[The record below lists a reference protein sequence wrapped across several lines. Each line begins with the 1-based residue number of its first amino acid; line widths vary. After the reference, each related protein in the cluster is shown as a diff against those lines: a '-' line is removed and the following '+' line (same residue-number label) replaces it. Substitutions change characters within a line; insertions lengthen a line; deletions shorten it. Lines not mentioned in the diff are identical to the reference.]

1 MYRKVLLPL
10 DAGGI
15 PAGVVSH
22 AISLARGLDA
32 AVLGLRVITVMP
44 SEEPFFQK
52 VQVEAGSRGAKLRDE
67 AAALLGKLEEQFR
80 DAGVPFTGEALVSDA
95 TEAEAIVQY
104 AEDEGCDLIL
114 MPSQEQSAIG
124 RWLMGNIGDKV
135 RRRASMPVLFVR
147 SGGQRGREG

>member
-22 AISLARGLDA
+22 AISLAQGLGA
-32 AVLGLRVITVMP
+32 AILGLRVVTIMR
-44 SEEPFFQK
+44 SDEPFFQK
-52 VQVEAGSRGAKLRDE
+52 VQVEVGSRGAKLRDE
-67 AAALLGKLEEQFR
+67 AATLLDELEKQFQG
-80 DAGVPFTGEALVSDA
+80 AGVPFSGEVLVSDA

-104 AEDEGCDLIL
+104 AEDKGCDLIL
-114 MPSQEQSAIG
+114 MPTQEQSAMS

-135 RRRASMPVLFVR
+135 RRRASTPVLFVR
-147 SGGQRGREG
+147 GGTE